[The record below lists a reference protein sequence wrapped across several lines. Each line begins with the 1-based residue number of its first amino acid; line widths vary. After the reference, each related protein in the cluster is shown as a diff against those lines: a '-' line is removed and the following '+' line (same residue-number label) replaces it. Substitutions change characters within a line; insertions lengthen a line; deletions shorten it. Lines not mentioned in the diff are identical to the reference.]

1 MIHNDIVGYIGVFF
15 ISTNLL
21 PQIYHIY
28 TIKNADSISTVSI
41 TLGFISGCI
50 MGTYGYLI
58 DKIPIIISNFFITSF
73 YIIILGM
80 KYYYSYKR
88 EIIVQDVTYENIC

>member
-1 MIHNDIVGYIGVFF
+1 MIYNDIVGYIGVFF
-15 ISTNLL
+15 ISTNLM

-28 TIKNADSISTVSI
+28 TIKNADSISSVAI

-58 DKIPIIISNFFITSF
+58 DKIPIIISNFFISSF
-73 YIIILGM
+73 YIVILGL

-88 EIIVQDVTYENIC
+88 EIIVQDITFENIC